1 MSVADELMIIK
12 KLDDLDQ
19 KKIRYFLKLLINQRK
34 YEKLRQEIAE
44 RRQEIVK
51 GNTATHGEIWQQI
64 DV

>member
-1 MSVADELMIIK
+1 MSVTDELMIIK

-51 GNTATHGEIWQQI
+51 GNTVTHEEIWQQI